1 MGASTIQS
9 IARLL
14 AKFAAGDIVRFIG
27 TDQHLTVKQCRT
39 EPRQYQVQ
47 RDNDETTLE
56 WVPEIYLELV
66 KPASA
71 KAAG

>member
-1 MGASTIQS
+1 MA
-9 IARLL
+9 A
-14 AKFAAGDIVRFIG
+14 AKFRVGDIVRFIG
-27 TDQHLTVKQCRT
+27 TDQHLTVKQHRT
-39 EPRQYQVQ
+39 PPRQYQVQ

>member
-1 MGASTIQS
+1 MA
-9 IARLL
+9 A
-14 AKFAAGDIVRFIG
+14 AKFRVGDIVRFIG
-27 TDQHLTVKQCRT
+27 TDQHLTVKQYRT
-39 EPRQYQVQ
+39 GPRQYEVQ

-56 WVPEIYLELV
+56 WCPEIYFELV

>member
-1 MGASTIQS
+1 MA
-9 IARLL
+9 A
-14 AKFAAGDIVRFIG
+14 AKFRVGDISRFIE
-27 TDQHLTVKQCRT
+27 TVRHLTVKQYRT
-39 EPRQYQVQ
+39 APRKYQVQ

>member
-1 MGASTIQS
+1 MMADTKFGMGN
-9 IARLL
+9 
-14 AKFAAGDIVRFIG
+14 IVRFIG
-27 TDQHLTVKQCRT
+27 TDQHLAVKQCRT
-39 EPRQYQVQ
+39 GPRQYQVQ

>member
-1 MGASTIQS
+1 MA
-9 IARLL
+9 A
-14 AKFAAGDIVRFIG
+14 AKFRVGDIVRFIG
-27 TDQHLTVKQCRT
+27 TDQHLTVKQYRT
-39 EPRQYQVQ
+39 APRQYQVQ

-56 WVPEIYLELV
+56 WVPEIYLELM